1 VTNNHS
7 AVPAIV
13 AVIGDSLPLPRQY
26 QGVEFYQTYPYL
38 LAQWLREQGCPAE
51 VWENAEV
58 GMPITGLLKVYS
70 EYRIYVGR
78 HQQGIGIAHLGV
90 VDCSPRPVPLS
101 VRRIIGRLPGVL
113 RSSMVRFLHHYRV
126 QLLRYGPGFLFTR
139 PKEFRT
145 SYRKLL
151 GRMAEDFGHI
161 YAVNIIPPGPYFE
174 FRSPGVGRKIEEYN
188 RIIAEVVQSVE
199 RVALVDIWK
208 ACRQPG
214 ALERYVSE
222 HDGHHLSV
230 AGHRLIFEM
239 IIDGRTASEV
249 LGCSRAAD
257 AVATPKP

>member
-1 VTNNHS
+1 MTNNHS
-7 AVPAIV
+7 DVPVII

-26 QGVEFYQTYPYL
+26 QGVEFHQTYPYL
-38 LAQWLREQGCPAE
+38 LAQWLREQGSPAD
-51 VWENAEV
+51 VWENAQAGV
-58 GMPITGLLKVYS
+58 PIAQLFRLYG
-70 EYRIYVGR
+70 EYRTYVGR

-90 VDCSPRPVPLS
+90 VDCSPRPVPFG

-113 RSSMVRFLHHYRV
+113 RSPMISFLHRYRV
-126 QLLRYGPGFLFTR
+126 QLLRYGPGFLFTS
-139 PKEFRT
+139 PKRFRE

-151 GRMAEDFGHI
+151 DRMVEDFGQI
-161 YAVNIIPPGPYFE
+161 CAVNIIPPGPYFE
-174 FRSPGVGRKIEEYN
+174 SRSPGVGRKIEEYN
-188 RIIAEVVQSVE
+188 RIIAEVVQSIE
-199 RVALVDIWK
+199 RVALVDIWE

-249 LGCSRAAD
+249 LGGSRAAD